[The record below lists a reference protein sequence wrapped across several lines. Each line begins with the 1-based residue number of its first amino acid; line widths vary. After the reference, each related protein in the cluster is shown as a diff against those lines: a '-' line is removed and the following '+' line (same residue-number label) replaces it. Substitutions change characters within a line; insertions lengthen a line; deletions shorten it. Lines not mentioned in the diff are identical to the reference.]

1 MLGAAREL
9 YHAPPALGAALAGA
23 AAPPRCDGRGGR
35 VPPSAAPAVPR
46 GAGVAAAG
54 KGLAMTQT
62 AYRAKHGLV
71 QSPHGA
77 IEYREAGEGSPVLL
91 LHWNSASAAY
101 FLPVLP
107 LLAPHVRAIAMSTM
121 GHGESDR
128 PPTPYAS
135 LHEHA
140 QATAWLLD
148 GLGLERVHVVGTHT
162 GAMIGTEL
170 AVSWPERVD
179 RLVLEEPFN
188 WNTERRRDA
197 HLRLHE
203 YHEPDAEGEFL
214 KRLWQWTRDRLAEE
228 MPGVE
233 PDFRLLRQRFMDKL
247 RLADEAPAPIAPMA
261 WEGAGPYAM
270 CHYEMWEAAPRVQA
284 PTLVI
289 HGTGSQ
295 LGRSHEKFLELIPH
309 ARGLRLPSEGN
320 SVPFQHPE
328 LWTREVLAFLLE
340 E

>member
-1 MLGAAREL
+1 MTATARLAA
-9 YHAPPALGAALAGA
+9 
-23 AAPPRCDGRGGR
+23 
-35 VPPSAAPAVPR
+35 
-46 GAGVAAAG
+46 
-54 KGLAMTQT
+54 
-62 AYRAKHGLV
+62 HGLV
-71 QSPHGA
+71 ESPHGA
-77 IEYREAGEGSPVLL
+77 IEYREAGEGPAVLL

-101 FLPVLP
+101 FLPVMP
-107 LLAPHVRAIAMSTM
+107 LLQPHVRAVAMSTM

-128 PPTPYAS
+128 PPEPYTT
-135 LHEHA
+135 LHEYA
-140 QATAWLLD
+140 QAAAWLLD

-162 GAMIGTEL
+162 GAMIATEL

-188 WNTERRRDA
+188 WNTERRREA

-203 YHEPDAEGEFL
+203 YREPDEEGEFL
-214 KRLWQWTRDRLAEE
+214 KKLWRWTRDRLSEE

-233 PDFRLLRQRFMDKL
+233 PDFRLLRQRFIDKL
-247 RLADEAPAPIAPMA
+247 RLADEAPEPYAPMA

-289 HGTGSQ
+289 HGTESQ
-295 LGRSHEKFLELIPH
+295 LGRSHEKFLDLIPD
-309 ARGLRLPSEGN
+309 ARGLRLPSVGN

-328 LWTREVLAFLLE
+328 LWTREVLAFLLGD
-340 E
+340 